1 MTLES
6 ALPYLSIGCAIGA
19 GAAAAVGPSPG
30 VQRTLKSVALLALAV
45 FAFLRGVG
53 PAALS
58 MALVLSGLSAATAPR
73 ERSAPNPVSCGLAM
87 LAWMV
92 LAWLCL
98 RDGEGLASAGEPLRL
113 GLILLVIAA
122 SAAVGVWVWRGAG
135 GPLARSLWAAETGA
149 LALLLLS
156 VLTLRD
162 SQWPAL
168 AGAAGLLA
176 SHALA
181 VHQARHPSASFGKAA
196 EILTWLLSYLG
207 QAAMA
212 YVFLR

>member
-6 ALPYLSIGCAIGA
+6 ALPYVSIGCAVGA

-30 VQRTLKSVALLALAV
+30 VQRTLKSIALFALAL
-45 FAFLRGVG
+45 FAFLRGVA
-53 PAALS
+53 PAALA

-73 ERSAPNPVSCGLAM
+73 ERRAPNLLSTGLAI
-87 LAWMV
+87 LAWLV

-98 RDGEGLASAGEPLRL
+98 RDGTGLAAAGQPLKL
-113 GLILLVIAA
+113 GLTVLAIAA
-122 SAAVGVWVWRGAG
+122 SGALGAWIWRGAG
-135 GPLARSLWAAETGA
+135 EPRARGLLTGETGA

-156 VLTLRD
+156 ALTLRD
-162 SQWPAL
+162 SQWPAV

-176 SHALA
+176 AHGLA
-181 VHQARHPSASFGKAA
+181 AIQARRGSANRPV
-196 EILTWLLSYLG
+196 EILCWLLSYLG
-207 QAAMA
+207 MAAMA